1 MSRIISVDPGRS
13 KCGLVLV
20 DCERDSVLQG
30 EVIATEAVLDTLQCW
45 RQLAPVERLVLGN
58 GTASESLRNQLPAD
72 LPIKLVDERG
82 TTLQARKRYWQLW
95 PPRGWRRF
103 VPLGL
108 LVPPTELDAV
118 AALVILESE
127 LGRNILWPGA
137 APLRTGPAR

>member
-20 DCERDSVLQG
+20 DCERDRVLQG

-72 LPIKLVDERG
+72 LPIKLVDEHG
-82 TTLQARKRYWQLW
+82 TTLQARKTHEPFFSRNE
-95 PPRGWRRF
+95 GF
-103 VPLGL
+103 NGL
-108 LVPPTELDAV
+108 LGDINNEIDFFRCDGKVWCVP
-118 AALVILESE
+118 
-127 LGRNILWPGA
+127 
-137 APLRTGPAR
+137 

>member
-20 DCERDSVLQG
+20 DCERDRVLQG

-58 GTASESLRNQLPAD
+58 GTASESLRNQLPTD

>member
-20 DCERDSVLQG
+20 DCEHDRVLRG

-137 APLRTGPAR
+137 APLRTWPAR

>member
-20 DCERDSVLQG
+20 DCEHDRVLRG

-45 RQLAPVERLVLGN
+45 LQLAPVERLVLGN

-95 PPRGWRRF
+95 PPRGWRQF

>member
-30 EVIATEAVLDTLQCW
+30 EVIATEAVLDTLQRW

>member
-1 MSRIISVDPGRS
+1 M
-13 KCGLVLV
+13 
-20 DCERDSVLQG
+20 
-30 EVIATEAVLDTLQCW
+30 IATEAVLDTLQCW
-45 RQLAPVERLVLGN
+45 LQLAPVERLVLGN

>member
-20 DCERDSVLQG
+20 DCEHDRVLRG

-95 PPRGWRRF
+95 PPRGGRRF

>member
-20 DCERDSVLQG
+20 DCEHDRVLRG

-72 LPIKLVDERG
+72 LPIKLVDEHG

>member
-108 LVPPTELDAV
+108 LVPPTELDSV